1 MSTCQIFHDV
11 DTDTRKASKPQLVH
25 TQSKQS
31 VTASDDYYSLES
43 DQSNEDVT
51 RQYQTPPSH
60 MRSPKA
66 SQEMLSSE
74 VTIPTIRPVR
84 QEAQPNITQRP
95 PGVHFRATHTV
106 KRKPV
111 SSEGIITQRTKQA
124 PQSPPTPGVDD
135 TPYIRFAIDQ
145 LTRDE
150 EVVGP
155 RQPEAVNEVSSTE
168 RTTQN
173 NGPVSDWQDN
183 RSSRH
188 DRHSSDTVIRHINQ
202 PCEFPISD
210 LGEHCLTA

>member
-1 MSTCQIFHDV
+1 
-11 DTDTRKASKPQLVH
+11 
-25 TQSKQS
+25 
-31 VTASDDYYSLES
+31 
-43 DQSNEDVT
+43 
-51 RQYQTPPSH
+51 

-74 VTIPTIRPVR
+74 VTIPTRRPVR

-111 SSEGIITQRTKQA
+111 SSEGIITQRTEQA

>member
-1 MSTCQIFHDV
+1 
-11 DTDTRKASKPQLVH
+11 
-25 TQSKQS
+25 
-31 VTASDDYYSLES
+31 
-43 DQSNEDVT
+43 
-51 RQYQTPPSH
+51 

-84 QEAQPNITQRP
+84 QEAQPTITQRP
-95 PGVHFRATHTV
+95 PGVHFGATHTV
-106 KRKPV
+106 KRKLV

-173 NGPVSDWQDN
+173 NGPVSDCQDN